1 VFFTLRVARSDARL
15 VGKREV
21 RAKKAA
27 VEAAETAKMSLK

>member
-27 VEAAETAKMSLK
+27 ADAAETAKMKV